1 MPWRQVAPGLVVPGS
16 HRDAEGLLDL
26 IENENVTA
34 AFGVPTLW
42 FGLLNALEGHPGR
55 WKCHDSSESCA
66 AVPESLLRGPDR
78 FGIQVTRLWGMT
90 ETAPLAT
97 VGAIKSTLAGDP
109 RTKHT
114 NCAQNRGLHCHL
126 SNCA

>member
-55 WKCHDSSESCA
+55 WKCHDSFESCA
-66 AVPESLLRGPDR
+66 AVRRCRSHCFAGLIVLEFRSRDS
-78 FGIQVTRLWGMT
+78 
-90 ETAPLAT
+90 
-97 VGAIKSTLAGDP
+97 GA
-109 RTKHT
+109 
-114 NCAQNRGLHCHL
+114 
-126 SNCA
+126 